1 MTPKSPT
8 FHTATSYVGLFNR
21 LQLAIIPNIGIFGGN
36 LLVMN
41 RNTSISLGSH
51 FDNFIQSRISKG
63 RFKNAS
69 EVVRAGLRLLE
80 EEENK
85 TIALREAILEGIESE
100 IDNNFEPKTHL
111 EKLKA
116 NKNIDGKVFINQ

>member
-1 MTPKSPT
+1 
-8 FHTATSYVGLFNR
+8 VGLFNR
-21 LQLAIIPNIGIFGGN
+21 PKLAIIPIIGNFEKN

-41 RNTSISLGSH
+41 RNTSISLGTH

-85 TIALREAILEGIESE
+85 TIALREAIREGIESE
-100 IDNNFEPKTHL
+100 IDNNFEPKIHL

-116 NKNIDGKVFINQ
+116 NRKIDV

>member
-1 MTPKSPT
+1 
-8 FHTATSYVGLFNR
+8 
-21 LQLAIIPNIGIFGGN
+21 
-36 LLVMN
+36 MN
-41 RNTSISLGSH
+41 KNTSISLGDY
-51 FDNFIQSRISKG
+51 FDNFIQSSISAG

-85 TIALREAILEGIESE
+85 VLALREAIQEGIDSG
-100 IDNNFEPKTHL
+100 IAYDFDPKSHL

-116 NKNIDGKVFINQ
+116 NKNLNGKV